1 VDTCLHPW
9 SAVRPAVCTPTHWT
23 VHVQCLYICCYL
35 SVNIPVLSYLLSR
48 LLPHYHPLPP
58 CVSVTDITDCV
69 MSPAMCAIS
78 PRRVHHQHCLYVIC
92 HACVHNFSSSSA
104 CPVIPAV
111 CITNAV
117 MCIISLLSMSP
128 ISCDTCVLC
137 VPPVLLMC
145 HCLCCL
151 HHQYYFVRY
160 QSCRGTTSPAL
171 CTTGP
176 SM

>member
-1 VDTCLHPW
+1 MRAAL
-9 SAVRPAVCTPTHWT
+9 SILSSLVRPAGCTPTHWT
-23 VHVQCLYICCYL
+23 VHVHCLYISCYL

-58 CVSVTDITDCV
+58 CESVTDITDCV

-111 CITNAV
+111 CITNTA
-117 MCIISLLSMSP
+117 MCIIGLPSMSSVTSLLRYQYCSV
-128 ISCDTCVLC
+128 CHLFCLC
-137 VPPVLLMC
+137 ATVLLFAPSIQ
-145 HCLCCL
+145 LC
-151 HHQYYFVRY
+151 
-160 QSCRGTTSPAL
+160 AL
-171 CTTGP
+171 LILP
-176 SM
+176 WDF